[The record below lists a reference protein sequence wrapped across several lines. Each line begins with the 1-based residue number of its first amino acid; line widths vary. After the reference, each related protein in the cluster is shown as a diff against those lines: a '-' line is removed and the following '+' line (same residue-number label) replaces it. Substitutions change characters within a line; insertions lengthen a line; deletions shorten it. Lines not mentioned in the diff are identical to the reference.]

1 MSSINES
8 SIHTLLKERE
18 YSLLGQIDVSDEDYA
33 ALLRYLRVRVS
44 HLYYQASPVPS
55 LMVSLALVQIAIR
68 HYKDGQFWP
77 CFKQQLGV
85 DVSSTKTNYLGQIFY
100 QTIRHYGLFCPQ
112 QDSRETQYVECI
124 KAHAFVTNYYMDGFF
139 DFSDAFY
146 ENNLFREIT
155 DDIDE
160 DLEDLSTFMKTTLSG
175 KNDLIAADSDSRKAA
190 KSYRLLKSTRTVFAQ
205 CDISTIRAMF
215 VPILEMMDRYF
226 YDNELPQVPGD
237 RFGQGFTAWCGRK
250 NAQEGSRKDRAAG
263 VRQLSSHKP
272 FIRVDTETESAH
284 LVIPPQKFRN
294 DDCVGQASVE
304 ITACGHSLRFGLE
317 LYRSF
322 GIYISEE
329 LSIPIG
335 DIFEAMDITVE
346 ALATKRYRLQGA
358 NYRIFNTNW
367 EGIDKFSKGHNYL
380 LVRHGIS
387 AEPEQPEDV
396 IYNTDEYRKWRYY
409 SLKINDSSVFYV
421 GSRPLS
427 VIGEFSS
434 EPIFEKIIENMSV
447 RDQHDRKL
455 MAVRCHPTISFVVE
469 KNRFAGTALV
479 VNDQKYSIAAI
490 RDKNCC
496 DWPGDRKK
504 VAVTMDLNTIL
515 PLQDGSWNLYVD
527 VPGCSHQQRCQYVIL
542 RKVRFKFN
550 KPRYTYDTE
559 AILTI
564 TTDGYGLRIPDPDW
578 QLVEESEKWATY
590 TFSLDDPPQEVVF
603 DLIAD
608 REYRI
613 GIPLRIFRYGF
624 SRHQMYS
631 RKAEYIWHTDLGEN
645 LYVQIPGAVSAGVY
659 PEKDESQTVAGT
671 MLEPGLFR
679 IDISEFRYQIQQNH
693 TRPFHYLNIRYV
705 DNIPR
710 RVALPVIYRTVM
722 IKPYFKLQMKDGVA
736 YVDVN
741 IEGRGNVFLTVNDKN
756 RNTVIDHRPIHSG
769 INYLQELE
777 SDEMYSFF
785 PTMEEEDEFGLD
797 VEVTNLKPLL
807 NIGAVDRDNLVDCR
821 LPVIGLTINGEEHPL
836 SYDYFVDLR
845 RKVNA
850 YTYEGYMYGLK
861 VDEHDQYIK
870 GKDGRKVEVKL
881 GRVRIYVDTT
891 EEDRLQIALECF
903 SWNEQEWMSPYYDTV
918 ARAVIHFDNELLDRC
933 ADHDRF
939 IALVESSTVF
949 TVNTEK
955 VKKIKRMNI
964 NAV

>member
-8 SIHTLLKERE
+8 SIHTLLKEKE
-18 YSLLGQIDVSDEDYA
+18 YSLLGQIDVTDEEYA
-33 ALLRYLRVRVS
+33 SLLRYLRVKVS
-44 HLYYQASPVPS
+44 HLYYQSSPVPS

-77 CFKQQLGV
+77 CFKQQIGI
-85 DVSSTKTNYLGQIFY
+85 DVSSNKTNYLGQIFY
-100 QTIRHYGLFCPQ
+100 QTIRHYGLFCPR

-146 ENNLFREIT
+146 ENNLFREIS

-160 DLEDLSTFMKTTLSG
+160 DLEDLSTFMETTLSV
-175 KNDLIAADSDSRKAA
+175 KNDLIAANSDSRKAA

-205 CDISTIRAMF
+205 CDISTIRTMF
-215 VPILEMMDRYF
+215 LPILEMMDRYF
-226 YDNELPQVPGD
+226 YDNEIPQVPRD
-237 RFGQGFTAWCGRK
+237 RFGQGFAAWCGRK
-250 NAQEGSRKDRAAG
+250 NAQESNRKDRLVG
-263 VRQLSSHKP
+263 VRHLSSHKP
-272 FIRVDTETESAH
+272 FIRVDTDKEIAH

-294 DDCVGQASVE
+294 DDCDGEASVE
-304 ITACGHSLRFGLE
+304 ITACGHSHRFGLE

-335 DIFEAMDITVE
+335 DIFEAMDITVD
-346 ALATKRYRLQGA
+346 ALATKHYRLQGA
-358 NYRIFNTNW
+358 NYRIFNDNW

-387 AEPEQPEDV
+387 AEPEHPEDV
-396 IYNTDEYRKWRYY
+396 IYNTDAYQKWRYY

-421 GSRPLS
+421 GSKPLS

-434 EPIFEKIIENMSV
+434 EPIFEKTIENMSV
-447 RDQHDRKL
+447 RDQQDRKL

-479 VNDQKYSIAAI
+479 VNDQKYSIVAI
-490 RDKNCC
+490 DDKNCC
-496 DWPGDRKK
+496 DWPGDSKK
-504 VAVTMDLNTIL
+504 VAVTMDLNTVL

-527 VPGCSHQQRCQYVIL
+527 VPGCPHQQRCQYVIL
-542 RKVRFKFN
+542 RKVRFRFN
-550 KPRYTYDTE
+550 KPRFIYDTE

-564 TTDGYGLRIPDPDW
+564 TTDGYGLRIPNSDW
-578 QLVEESEKWATY
+578 QLVDESEKLATY
-590 TFSLDDPPQEVVF
+590 TFSLANPPQEVVF

-613 GIPLRIFRYGF
+613 GIPLRIFKYGF
-624 SRHQMYS
+624 SRHQMHS
-631 RKAEYIWHTDLGEN
+631 QKVEYIWYADLGES
-645 LYVQIPGAVSAGVY
+645 LYVQIPGAISAGVY
-659 PEKDESQTVAGT
+659 PEKDESQTVSGT

-679 IDISEFRYQIQQNH
+679 FDISEFRYQIQQNH
-693 TRPFHYLNIRYV
+693 TRSFHYLNIRYV
-705 DNIPR
+705 DNMPR
-710 RVALPVIYRTVM
+710 RVSLPVIYRTVNV
-722 IKPYFKLQMKDGVA
+722 KPYFKLQLKDGAA

-741 IEGRGNVFLTVNDKN
+741 IEGRGDVFLTVNDSN
-756 RNTVIDHRPIHSG
+756 RDTVIDHRPIHSG
-769 INYLQELE
+769 INYLPELKP
-777 SDEMYSFF
+777 DKLYSFF

-797 VEVTNLKPLL
+797 VEVTKLKPLL

-821 LPVIGLTINGEEHPL
+821 LPVIGMTIDGEEHPL
-836 SYDYFVDLR
+836 NYAYFVDLR
-845 RKVNA
+845 SRVNA

-861 VDEHDQYIK
+861 VDEYGKHVI
-870 GKDGRKVEVKL
+870 GKDGRKEEVKL
-881 GRVRIYVDTT
+881 GRIRIYIDTT
-891 EEDRLQIALECF
+891 EEDQLHIALECF
-903 SWNEQEWMSPYYDTV
+903 SRNEQAWMSPYYDI
-918 ARAVIHFDNELLDRC
+918 ADCAVIHYDDELLDQH
-933 ADHDRF
+933 ADPDRF
-939 IALVESSTVF
+939 IALVESSTVY
-949 TVNTEK
+949 TVNTKK
-955 VKKIKRMNI
+955 VRKIKRMNI